1 MRRGKSAREGGRA
14 GGRRSLAGSA
24 CGPRRE
30 PGAGGPEPIGAAGA
44 WWRVRSLRRRRA
56 GPGGGGARARCG
68 AHPSRWD
75 SGGGGGGRPVT
86 SRPVLSRPATPRR
99 GESAEG
105 AAMQESI
112 RFASAG
118 DDVKIWDS
126 ISLTVVEQFNPH
138 TPPHPVSSLCWA
150 SNNRYLATASA
161 AGDKIVVWSC
171 KSKPVPLFEIA
182 EGAKQTCV
190 SLNSSSPYIVSG
202 GLDNTVN
209 IWDLKSR
216 RLYRSLKDHKDE
228 VTCVTYNWNDCYIAS
243 GSLSGEIILH
253 SITTN
258 LSSTPFGYGSR
269 QPIRHLKYSAFKKSL
284 LGSVS
289 DSGNVTLW
297 DVNSQNPYHNF
308 ENPHKAPASEICFS
322 PVNKLLVAT
331 VGLDKRIILYDTS
344 SKKLLTT
351 IVADFPLTTM
361 DFMPDGTTL
370 AIGCSRGKIYQYD
383 LRLLTS
389 PMKTVVAHKGCVKCI
404 RLQCSSTFSKS
415 NLTGSSNK
423 PVSKRVEVKTG
434 SHLGGI
440 QNTDIKNVASQAS
453 ATVSSHLML
462 PNENKGGDIPQEKT
476 GFPHSCSLDVIPSK
490 ETDHGKSAVLNKF
503 GDLSRSSIGDVFSP
517 VRDDDIAN
525 KANEDHEGKGDGLDY
540 QSYVLGLDF
549 LPQLTTA
556 LPVKR
561 NPVGCSAQ
569 GIGSS
574 PLHALVGSP
583 VKEEEEHPE
592 TDTKKTNL
600 GKQETKEGLKQLS
613 KSSSSSVESV
623 TSSHPPPSTA
633 IKAPD
638 TNERLVKNIQA
649 HPAYDL
655 PVNGTTS
662 TSPKIVSPVT
672 AGVASS
678 LSERIVETIGSS
690 RPNAPLTS
698 IQINFIQ
705 NMIQETMDDFRPVV
719 PIAQYLVSDDCA
731 VMCCSGRA
739 YELARFFRS
748 MPSGYC
754 EFASGDDQAIPYA
767 VE

>member
-1 MRRGKSAREGGRA
+1 
-14 GGRRSLAGSA
+14 
-24 CGPRRE
+24 
-30 PGAGGPEPIGAAGA
+30 
-44 WWRVRSLRRRRA
+44 
-56 GPGGGGARARCG
+56 
-68 AHPSRWD
+68 
-75 SGGGGGGRPVT
+75 
-86 SRPVLSRPATPRR
+86 
-99 GESAEG
+99 
-105 AAMQESI
+105 MQESI
-112 RFASAG
+112 RFASSG

-126 ISLTVVEQFNPH
+126 SSLTVVEQFNPH

-161 AGDKIVVWSC
+161 AGDKIVVSSC

-190 SLNSSSPYIVSG
+190 SLNSSSSYIVSG

-216 RLYRSLKDHKDE
+216 RVYRSLKDHKDE
-228 VTCVTYNWNDCYIAS
+228 VTCITYNWNDCYIAS

-253 SITTN
+253 SVTTN

-269 QPIRHLKYSAFKKSL
+269 QPIRHLKYSSFKKSL

-308 ENPHKAPASEICFS
+308 ENTHKAPASEICFS
-322 PVNKLLVAT
+322 PVNKLLLVT

-351 IVADFPLTTM
+351 IVADFPLTTV

-370 AIGCSRGKIYQYD
+370 AIGCSRGKICQYD
-383 LRLLTS
+383 LRQLTS
-389 PMKTVVAHKGCVKCI
+389 PVKTVIAHKGCVKCI
-404 RLQCSSTFSKS
+404 RLQFSSTFSKS

-423 PVSKRVEVKTG
+423 PVSKRVEVKAG
-434 SHLGGI
+434 SNLGGI
-440 QNTDIKNVASQAS
+440 QNIGIKNIASQAS
-453 ATVSSHLML
+453 ATVSSHLTL
-462 PNENKGGDIPQEKT
+462 PNENKGGEALQEKP

-490 ETDHGKSAVLNKF
+490 ETDHGKSADLNNLD
-503 GDLSRSSIGDVFSP
+503 DLGRSSLGDVFSP
-517 VRDDDIAN
+517 VRDDIIAS
-525 KANEDHEGKGDGLDY
+525 KASEDPQGKGD
-540 QSYVLGLDF
+540 GLDF

-561 NPVGCSAQ
+561 NPVGSSAQ
-569 GIGSS
+569 GIRSS

-583 VKEEEEHPE
+583 GKEEEELPE
-592 TDTKKTNL
+592 IDNKKINL
-600 GKQETKEGLKQLS
+600 GKQECKEVLKQVYYTNS
-613 KSSSSSVESV
+613 CYNSSSAESV
-623 TSSHPPPSTA
+623 SPPPSSTA
-633 IKAPD
+633 VKAPD

-662 TSPKIVSPVT
+662 ISPKITSPVT

-678 LSERIVETIGSS
+678 LSEKIVETIGSS

-705 NMIQETMDDFRPVV
+705 NMIQETMDDFREACHRDIVNLQV
-719 PIAQYLVSDDCA
+719 EMIKQFHMQLNEMHALLERYSVNESLVA
-731 VMCCSGRA
+731 EIERLR
-739 YELARFFRS
+739 EENKRLRTHF
-748 MPSGYC
+748 
-754 EFASGDDQAIPYA
+754 
-767 VE
+767 